1 MRPTLASARALRNSL
16 LLLASMLAATAAAA
30 DTLPR
35 RHVIVAS
42 HKLATDAGLEML
54 RKGGSAVDAA
64 VAAQA
69 VMGLVEPQSSGLG
82 GGTFLVLWNAKTR
95 RVETYDGREIAPA
108 SATPGMFMKDGKPMP
123 YPEAVLGG
131 RSVGVPG
138 TIAVLALAHKEHG
151 RLSWSTLFDPAIKLA
166 ENGFPVGPRMAMAI
180 ERDQGIPLVPATA
193 AYFRP
198 NGNAPQVGDIIKNP
212 DYAATLRDIAAK
224 GADGFYKGRV
234 ADAIVNAVNTSPHGA
249 VKFTHEDLA
258 SYRPKKRPP
267 VCTTYRAHLICTMG
281 PPSSGLAMLQAL
293 RMMERFDVAK
303 LAPATA
309 PSIHLMTESL
319 RIAYADRGAYI
330 ADPDFVRVPV
340 QGLLG
345 PKYIASRSRLLSL
358 EKIVDRAA
366 IKPGHPAGANQ
377 ILRQLSN
384 PDRARPGTA
393 HISLIDAQG
402 NALAMTTTVEGP
414 FGSRLMAGGFILNN
428 QLTDFTFEPTT
439 EGRRTA
445 NAPEAGKRPMSSMT
459 PTIIFDR
466 QGRVLAVLGSPGGAR
481 IVPYVT
487 KTVMGIIDW
496 NLSMADAVAL
506 PNATGRGAPT
516 EVEQT
521 RTPDAAIEA
530 LKALGH
536 DVKVT
541 DYGIGPSGLNSIRV
555 TPNGFDAAPDP
566 RREGTVGGD

>member
-1 MRPTLASARALRNSL
+1 MPTLAFARALRNSL
-16 LLLASMLAATAAAA
+16 LIVASAFAATATAGE
-30 DTLPR
+30 LPG
-35 RHVIVAS
+35 RHVIVAT

-82 GGTFLVLWNAKTR
+82 GGTFLVLWNAKAK
-95 RVETYDGREIAPA
+95 RVETYDGRETAPA
-108 SATPGMFMKDGKPMP
+108 SATPDMFMKDGKPMP

-131 RSVGVPG
+131 RSVGIPG

-151 RLSWSTLFDPAIKLA
+151 RLPWSTLFDPAIKLA
-166 ENGFPVGPRMAMAI
+166 EAGFPVGPRLAMLI
-180 ERDQGIPLVPATA
+180 ERDQGIPLIAGTA

-198 NGNAPQVGDIIKNP
+198 NGKAPQVGDIIKNP

-224 GADGFYKGRV
+224 GADGFYKGRI
-234 ADAIVNAVNTSPHGA
+234 ADAIVNAVTTAQHSA

-258 SYRPKKRPP
+258 SYKAKKRPP
-267 VCTTYRAHLICTMG
+267 VCGTYRTYKLCTMG
-281 PPSSGLAMLQAL
+281 PPSSGLTMLQSL
-293 RMMERFDVAK
+293 KMMERFNVAK
-303 LAPATA
+303 LEPGAA
-309 PSIHLMTESL
+309 PSIHLMTEAL
-319 RIAYADRGAYI
+319 RVAYADRGAYI
-330 ADPDFVRVPV
+330 ADPDFVRVPT

-345 PKYIASRSRLLSL
+345 PKYLANRSRVLSL
-358 EKIVDRAA
+358 EKIVDRTA
-366 IKPGHPAGANQ
+366 IKPGRPAGATL
-377 ILRQLSN
+377 ILQQLSN

-439 EGRRTA
+439 DGLRTA
-445 NAPEAGKRPMSSMT
+445 NAAQAGKRPMSSMT
-459 PTIIFDR
+459 PTIIFDKK
-466 QGRVLAVLGSPGGAR
+466 GRVFAVLGSPGGAR
-481 IVPYVT
+481 IIPYVT
-487 KTVMGIIDW
+487 KAVMGLIDW
-496 NLSMADAVAL
+496 NMSMAGAVAL

-516 EVEQT
+516 EIEQG
-521 RTPDAAIEA
+521 RTPEAVVEA
-530 LKALGH
+530 LRTLGH

-541 DYGIGPSGLNSIRV
+541 DYGISVSGLNSIRV
-555 TPNGFDAAPDP
+555 TKDGFDAAADP

>member
-1 MRPTLASARALRNSL
+1 MTPTLAFARAMRNSL
-16 LLLASMLAATAAAA
+16 FALATILAATATAAE
-30 DTLPR
+30 LPR

-42 HKLATDAGLEML
+42 HQLATDAGLEML

-69 VMGLVEPQSSGLG
+69 VMGLVEPQSSGIG
-82 GGTFLVLWNAKTR
+82 GGTFLVLWNAKAK
-95 RVETYDGREIAPA
+95 RVETYDGRETAPA
-108 SATPGMFMKDGKPMP
+108 SATPTMFMKDGKPMP

-131 RSVGVPG
+131 RSVGIPG

-151 RLSWSTLFDPAIKLA
+151 RLAWSTLFDPAIKLA
-166 ENGFPVGPRMAMAI
+166 DEGFPVGPRLAMLI
-180 ERDQGIPLVPATA
+180 ERDQGIPLVAGTA

-198 NGNAPQVGDIIKNP
+198 NGKAPQVGDTLKNP

-224 GADGFYKGRV
+224 GADGFYKGRI
-234 ADAIVNAVNTSPHGA
+234 ADAIVNAITTSPHSA

-258 SYRPKKRPP
+258 NYKAKKRPP
-267 VCTTYRAHLICTMG
+267 VCATYRAHKLCTMG

-293 RMMERFDVAK
+293 KMVERFNVAK
-303 LAPATA
+303 LEPASAPA
-309 PSIHLMTESL
+309 IHLMTEAL
-319 RIAYADRGAYI
+319 RVAYADRGAYI
-330 ADPDFVRVPV
+330 ADSDFVRVPT

-358 EKIVDRAA
+358 EKIVDRATL
-366 IKPGHPAGANQ
+366 KPGRPAGSTL
-377 ILRQLSN
+377 ILNQLSN

-393 HISLIDAQG
+393 HVSLIDDRG

-459 PTIIFDR
+459 PTIIFDNK
-466 QGRVLAVLGSPGGAR
+466 GRVFAVLGSPGGAR
-481 IVPYVT
+481 IIPYVT
-487 KTVMGIIDW
+487 KTVMGLVDW
-496 NLSMADAVAL
+496 NMSMADAVAL

-521 RTPDAAIEA
+521 RTPDTVVDA

-541 DYGIGPSGLNSIRV
+541 DYGIGPSGLNGIRV
-555 TPNGFDAAPDP
+555 TLSGFDAAADP

>member
-1 MRPTLASARALRNSL
+1 MTTTLAFTRLLRNSL
-16 LLLASMLAATAAAA
+16 LAVAIALAATATAGE
-30 DTLPR
+30 LPR

-42 HKLATDAGLEML
+42 HKLATDAGLELL
-54 RKGGSAVDAA
+54 RKGGTVIDAA

-82 GGTFLVLWNAKTR
+82 GGTFLVLWNAKTK
-95 RVETYDGREIAPA
+95 RVETYDGRETAPA
-108 SATPGMFMKDGKPMP
+108 SATPDMFMKDGKPMP

-151 RLSWSTLFDPAIKLA
+151 RLPWSTLFDPAIKLA

-180 ERDQGIPLVPATA
+180 ERDQGIPLVPGTA

-198 NGNAPQVGDIIKNP
+198 NGKAPQVGDIIKNP
-212 DYAATLRDIAAK
+212 DYAATLREIAAK
-224 GADGFYKGRV
+224 GADGFYKGRI
-234 ADAIVNAVNTSPHGA
+234 ADAIVNTVTTSPHSA

-258 SYRPKKRPP
+258 SYKAKKRPP
-267 VCTTYRAHLICTMG
+267 VCATYRAHKICTMG

-293 RMMERFDVAK
+293 KMMERFNVAK
-303 LAPATA
+303 LEPATA
-309 PSIHLMTESL
+309 PSIHLMTEAL
-319 RIAYADRGAYI
+319 RLAYADRGAYI
-330 ADPDFVRVPV
+330 ADPDFVRVPT

-345 PKYIASRSRLLSL
+345 PKYVASRSRALSL
-358 EKIVDRAA
+358 EKIVDRTT
-366 IKPGHPAGANQ
+366 IKPGRPAGANL
-377 ILRQLSN
+377 ILNQLSN
-384 PDRARPGTA
+384 SDRARPGTA
-393 HISLIDAQG
+393 HISLIDDRG

-466 QGRVLAVLGSPGGAR
+466 QGRILAVLGSPGGAR
-481 IVPYVT
+481 IIPYVT
-487 KTVMGIIDW
+487 KTVMGLIDW
-496 NLSMADAVAL
+496 NLSMANAVAL

-530 LKALGH
+530 LRALGH

-555 TPNGFDAAPDP
+555 TKDGFEGAPDP

>member
-1 MRPTLASARALRNSL
+1 MPTLTLARALRNSL
-16 LLLASMLAATAAAA
+16 LTMVAMLGPTATAA

-54 RKGGSAVDAA
+54 RKGGTVIDAA

-82 GGTFLVLWNAKTR
+82 GGTFLVLWNAKTK
-95 RVETYDGREIAPA
+95 RVETYDGRETAPA
-108 SATPGMFMKDGKPMP
+108 SATPDMFMKDGKPMS

-138 TIAVLALAHKEHG
+138 TIAVLAFAHKEHG
-151 RLSWSTLFDPAIKLA
+151 KLPWATLFDAAIKLA

-180 ERDQGIPLVPATA
+180 ERDQGIPLVPSTA

-198 NGNAPQVGDIIKNP
+198 NGKAPQVGDIIKNP

-234 ADAIVNAVNTSPHGA
+234 ADAIVTAITTSPHSA
-249 VKFTHEDLA
+249 VKFTHEDLGGYKA
-258 SYRPKKRPP
+258 KKRPP
-267 VCTTYRAHLICTMG
+267 VCAAYRAHKICTMG
-281 PPSSGLAMLQAL
+281 PPSSGLTMLQTL
-293 RMMERFDVAK
+293 KMMERFNVAK
-303 LAPATA
+303 LEPRTT
-309 PSIHLMTESL
+309 PPIHLMTEAL
-319 RIAYADRGAYI
+319 RVAYADRGAYV
-330 ADPDFVRVPV
+330 ADPDFVRVPT

-345 PKYIASRSRLLSL
+345 PKYIASRSRVLSL
-358 EKIVDRAA
+358 EKIVDRTT
-366 IKPGHPAGANQ
+366 IKPGRPAGTNL
-377 ILRQLSN
+377 ILNQLSN

-428 QLTDFTFEPTT
+428 ELTDFTFEPTT

-445 NAPEAGKRPMSSMT
+445 NAPQAGKRPMSSMT
-459 PTIIFDR
+459 PTIIFDKK
-466 QGRVLAVLGSPGGAR
+466 GRVLAVLGSPGGAR
-481 IVPYVT
+481 IIPYVT
-487 KTVMGIIDW
+487 KTVMGLVDW
-496 NLSMADAVAL
+496 NMSMADTVAL
-506 PNATGRGAPT
+506 PNATGRGTST
-516 EVEQT
+516 EVEQG
-521 RTPDAAIEA
+521 RTPDTAVEA
-530 LKALGH
+530 LNALGH

-555 TPNGFDAAPDP
+555 TKGGFEGAPDP

>member
-1 MRPTLASARALRNSL
+1 MTPTLAFARALRNSL
-16 LLLASMLAATAAAA
+16 IAIAAMLAATATAAE
-30 DTLPR
+30 LPR

-42 HKLATDAGLEML
+42 HKLATDAGLDML

-69 VMGLVEPQSSGLG
+69 VMGLVEPQSSGIG
-82 GGTFLVLWNAKTR
+82 GGTFLVLWNAKKR
-95 RVETYDGREIAPA
+95 RVETYDGRETAPA
-108 SATPGMFMKDGKPMP
+108 SATPDMFMKDGKPMP

-131 RSVGVPG
+131 RSVGIPG

-151 RLSWSTLFDPAIKLA
+151 RLPWNTLFDPAIKLA
-166 ENGFPVGPRMAMAI
+166 ENGFPVGPRLAMLI

-198 NGNAPQVGDIIKNP
+198 NGKAPQVGDLIKNS
-212 DYAATLRDIAAK
+212 DYAASLRDIAAK
-224 GADGFYKGRV
+224 GADGFYKGRI
-234 ADAIVNAVNTSPHGA
+234 ADAIVNAVTTAQHSA

-258 SYRPKKRPP
+258 GYKAKKRPP
-267 VCTTYRAHLICTMG
+267 VCATYRAHKLCTMG
-281 PPSSGLAMLQAL
+281 PPSSGLTMLQAL
-293 RMMERFDVAK
+293 KMMERFNVAK
-303 LAPATA
+303 LEPASAPA
-309 PSIHLMTESL
+309 IHLMTEAL
-319 RIAYADRGAYI
+319 RIAYADRGTYI
-330 ADPDFVRVPV
+330 ADSDFVRVPT

-345 PKYIASRSRLLSL
+345 PKYVASRSRLLSL

-366 IKPGHPAGANQ
+366 IKPGRPAGAKL
-377 ILRQLSN
+377 ILEQLSN

-393 HISLIDAQG
+393 HISLIDDQG

-439 EGRRTA
+439 DGRRTA
-445 NAPEAGKRPMSSMT
+445 NAPQAGKRPMSSMT
-459 PTIIFDR
+459 PTIIFDP
-466 QGRVLAVLGSPGGAR
+466 QGRVFAVVGSPGGAR
-481 IVPYVT
+481 IIPYVT
-487 KTVMGIIDW
+487 KAVMGLIDW
-496 NLSMADAVAL
+496 NMPMADAVAL
-506 PNATGRGAPT
+506 PNATGRGTPT
-516 EVEQT
+516 ELEQT
-521 RTPDAAIEA
+521 RTPDAVVVA

-541 DYGIGPSGLNSIRV
+541 DYGISVSGLNSIRV
-555 TPNGFDAAPDP
+555 TPNGFDAAADP

>member
-1 MRPTLASARALRNSL
+1 MPTLTFARALRNSL
-16 LLLASMLAATAAAA
+16 MAIATILAATATAAE
-30 DTLPR
+30 LPR
-35 RHVIVAS
+35 RHVIVAT

-69 VMGLVEPQSSGLG
+69 VMGLVEPQSSGIG
-82 GGTFLVLWNAKTR
+82 GGTFLVLWNAKTK
-95 RVETYDGREIAPA
+95 RVETYDGRETAPA
-108 SATPGMFMKDGKPMP
+108 SATLDMFMKDGKPMG

-131 RSVGVPG
+131 RSVGIPG
-138 TIAVLALAHKEHG
+138 AIAVLALAHKEHG
-151 RLSWSTLFDPAIKLA
+151 RLPWNTLFEPAVKLA
-166 ENGFPVGPRMAMAI
+166 EAGFPVGPRLAMLI
-180 ERDQGIPLVPATA
+180 ERDQGIPLVAGTA

-198 NGNAPQVGDIIKNP
+198 NGKAPQVGDIIKNP
-212 DYAATLRDIAAK
+212 DYAASLRDIAAK
-224 GADGFYKGRV
+224 GADGFYKGRI
-234 ADAIVNAVNTSPHGA
+234 ADAIVNAVTTAQHSA

-258 SYRPKKRPP
+258 GYKATKRPP
-267 VCTTYRAHLICTMG
+267 VCATYRAHKICTMG

-293 RMMERFDVAK
+293 KMMERFNVAK
-303 LAPATA
+303 LEPATA
-309 PSIHLMTESL
+309 PSLHLMTEAL
-319 RIAYADRGAYI
+319 RLAYADRGAYI
-330 ADPDFVRVPV
+330 ADPDFVRVPT

-345 PKYIASRSRLLSL
+345 PKYLANRSRALSL
-358 EKIVDRAA
+358 ERIVDRATL
-366 IKPGHPAGANQ
+366 KPGRPAGATL
-377 ILRQLSN
+377 ILQQLSN

-439 EGRRTA
+439 EGLRTA

-459 PTIIFDR
+459 PTIIFDNK
-466 QGRVLAVLGSPGGAR
+466 GRVFAVVGSPGGGR
-481 IVPYVT
+481 IIPYVT
-487 KTVMGIIDW
+487 KAVVGLIDW
-496 NLSMADAVAL
+496 NMSMADAVAL

-516 EVEQT
+516 EIEQG
-521 RTPDAAIEA
+521 RTPDAIVEA
-530 LKALGH
+530 LKTLGH

-541 DYGIGPSGLNSIRV
+541 DYGISVSGLNSIRV
-555 TPNGFDAAPDP
+555 TPNGFDAAADP